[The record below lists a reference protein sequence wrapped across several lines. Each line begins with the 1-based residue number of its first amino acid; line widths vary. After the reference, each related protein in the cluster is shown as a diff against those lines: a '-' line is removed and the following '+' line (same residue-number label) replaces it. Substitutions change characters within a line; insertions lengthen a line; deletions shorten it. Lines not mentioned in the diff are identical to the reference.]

1 MLKGTKGI
9 QPAQDRVEQPDSPEV
24 RLQRLVDANR
34 AIVAEL
40 SLDSLLHR
48 IASSAQQI
56 VRAQYA
62 ALLVINE
69 GRLEQFIHLGMDD
82 PTVAAI
88 GRLPE
93 GLGMLRALLDDP
105 QPIRLP
111 MLSEDPRSSGV
122 PSAHPPMGP
131 FLGVP
136 VRSASSIYG
145 NLYLTRLVG
154 QPEFSAEDQ
163 NLVTALAATAS
174 IAVENARLHEQSQR
188 RQEWLRASAEISQ
201 RLLASPDEGPVLTDI
216 VGSVRRLTRADAAAI
231 LLPAPDD
238 PDHLV
243 MEFVDG
249 AGAQGLQGMRFPV
262 QGSMVQQVMEDE
274 RARVLEG
281 FEQRIEMI
289 AELRSLPTIRHA
301 VALPLQGGGR
311 ARAAIIAVRMTDLA
325 FTSGDL
331 ELAEGFVSQAGLA
344 LELAD
349 ARTDHHKL
357 AMLEDRARIARD
369 LHDHVVRKLFAAG
382 LTLQGTAT
390 MVDDAD
396 LRRRLAGAVDN
407 LDDTIR
413 TIRTSIFELQ
423 EPNLPGASVRSRVM
437 RVLGEMTPVL
447 GFAPLLSFDG
457 PLDTVVD
464 ELLGSE
470 VEAVLRESLTNAA
483 KHAGA
488 GAVTVRLVTAA
499 RTLTLTVSDDGVG
512 LRPSARRSGLS
523 NLRFRAERRG
533 GQLELERAPEGGLL
547 VRWSIPL
554 PG

>member
-1 MLKGTKGI
+1 MLDGTE
-9 QPAQDRVEQPDSPEV
+9 ATRDSPEV
-24 RLQRLVDANR
+24 RLQKLVEANH

-40 SLDSLLHR
+40 SLDGLLR
-48 IASSAQQI
+48 RVVESAREI
-56 VRAQYA
+56 VGAEFA
-62 ALLVINE
+62 ALGVV
-69 GRLEQFIHLGMDD
+69 GRDGLLEQFIHCGMDVD
-82 PTVAAI
+82 VVETI
-88 GRLPE
+88 GELPKGR
-93 GLGMLRALLDDP
+93 GLLGALLERPEPIRLRALAD
-105 QPIRLP
+105 
-111 MLSEDPRSSGV
+111 DPRSSGV
-122 PSAHPPMGP
+122 PDGHPPIDS

-136 VRSASSIYG
+136 IRSASSVYG
-145 NLYLTRLVG
+145 NLYLTNRIG

-174 IAVENARLHEQSQR
+174 IAVENARLHAQSQR
-188 RQEWLRASAEISQ
+188 RQDWLRASAEVSH
-201 RLLASPDEGPVLTDI
+201 RLLASVDEGPVLAEVAT
-216 VGSVRRLTRADAAAI
+216 SVRRLTGADAVAI
-231 LLPAPDD
+231 LLPAADD
-238 PDHLV
+238 PDQLV
-243 MEFVDG
+243 MEVVDG
-249 AGAQGLQGMRFPV
+249 GGAEGLDRLRGLRVPV
-262 QGSMVQQVMEDE
+262 RGSQVQRVMQEE
-274 RARVLEG
+274 RSRVLEG
-281 FEQRIEMI
+281 FEERVAAIG
-289 AELRSLPTIRHA
+289 ELGAFPAIRHV
-301 VALPLQGGGR
+301 VALPLQGTGR
-311 ARAAIIAVRMTDLA
+311 PRGAIVAVRMVDEP
-325 FTSGDL
+325 FSPDDL
-331 ELAEGFVSQAGLA
+331 ELADGFVSQAGLA

-369 LHDHVVRKLFAAG
+369 LHDHVVQKLFAAG

-390 MVDDAD
+390 MVGDAD

-464 ELLGSE
+464 ESLGHE

-483 KHAGA
+483 KHARA
-488 GAVTVRLVTAA
+488 GAVAVRLVTAA
-499 RTLTLTVSDDGVG
+499 RTLTLTVADDGVG

-523 NLRFRAERRG
+523 NLRFRAEQRG
-533 GQLELERAPEGGLL
+533 GRLELERAPEGGLL